1 MKKIL
6 AFMLVLPLFVTTCYA
21 EELYDDAAEK
31 MEVYAVE
38 ESLPDEA
45 KEISGNLELDGD
57 YDTGGA
63 LNRLLKSFL
72 ETISTELKKELKSVF
87 AIAAISVFCAA
98 GMSICADKG
107 MAEYISMA
115 ACVAVSAML
124 AGSMDGIVSSAT
136 SALNQL
142 SDYSKAAMP
151 AVFAASA
158 ACGAVVSSPAKYAA
172 VCLALDVLMS
182 VSQRLVIP
190 LIYGYLAIVITCS
203 ISPNSILRTAAKTVK
218 WLAATL
224 MTGLTIAFSAYIGI
238 TGLIT
243 GSTDATAVKTAKTV
257 ISSSLPVVGGI
268 LSDAAGVVLSAASII
283 KNSAGAFCLV
293 AVCALCIGPF
303 ALLSVKTFLYKISA
317 AVADMI
323 PGGRL
328 SQLLNDIGTA
338 MSLLLGLVGCFGIM
352 LFISFMAAIKVV
364 AA

>member
-6 AFMLVLPLFVTTCYA
+6 AFLLILPLFVTTCYA
-21 EELYDDAAEK
+21 EELYDGAAE
-31 MEVYAVE
+31 ELDIYSVE
-38 ESLPDEA
+38 KGLPADTRD
-45 KEISGNLELDGD
+45 ISGKLELSGE

-63 LNRLLKSFL
+63 LSRLFQSLL
-72 ETISTELKKELKSVF
+72 ETVSAELKKELKSVF
-87 AIAAISVFCAA
+87 AVAAISVFCAA
-98 GMSICADKG
+98 GMSICAEKG
-107 MAEYISMA
+107 MGEYINIA
-115 ACVAVSAML
+115 ACVAVASML

-151 AVFAASA
+151 TMFSASA
-158 ACGAVVSSPAKYAA
+158 ACGAVVSSPAKYVA
-172 VCLALDVLMS
+172 VCLAMDVLIS
-182 VSQRLVIP
+182 VAQKLVIP
-190 LIYGYLAIVITCS
+190 LIYCYIAIVITAS
-203 ISPNSILRTAAKTVK
+203 ISPNAILRAAARAVK
-218 WLAATL
+218 WLATTL

-238 TGLIT
+238 TGLIA

-268 LSDAAGVVLSAASII
+268 ISDAASVVLSAASII

-303 ALLSVKTFLYKISA
+303 ALLSVKMFLFRIA
-317 AVADMI
+317 AAIADMV

-328 SQLLNDIGTA
+328 SALLNDIGTA
-338 MSLLLGLVGCFGIM
+338 MSLLLGLVGCCGIM